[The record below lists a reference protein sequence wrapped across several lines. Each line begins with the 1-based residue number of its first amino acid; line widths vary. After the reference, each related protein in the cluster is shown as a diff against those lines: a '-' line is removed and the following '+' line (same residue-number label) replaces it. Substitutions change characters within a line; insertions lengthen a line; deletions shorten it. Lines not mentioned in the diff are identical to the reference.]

1 MGALSRLPNRASV
14 GLPTAGSTT
23 TIAAQE
29 SGTWGTKAKPLA
41 PVLADGFAYLNH
53 CRLCPPAAAR
63 RRGLLTCEAV
73 LFVAQNLA
81 ARRVYKV
88 DLFAQE
94 TVHGNIQVFIVRCLF
109 REIPSNT
116 KTGIGTAKQNC
127 SHHILNDENVSRFCQ
142 QSSLTLTCHPAA
154 SRSLGL
160 STGVTRWQRAKSIST
175 FPQRYIDGTCCWNND
190 LSLNHSEEGGDHAF
204 LSTCYV
210 SCSHRSYDEPW
221 LLDITS
227 TSVAIIGLCSRTECP
242 PRCEDL
248 AEPPHYRPVHCRRS
262 RLQVRV
268 VL

>member
-1 MGALSRLPNRASV
+1 VLTAVRRREAIIPARTRHRCFLYFWSCRRDVIYVKFSLFFRLAHSRRLPLPYSRARRRRIGGDRGNEIHMGALSRLPNRASV

-53 CRLCPPAAAR
+53 CRLCPPAASR
-63 RRGLLTCEAV
+63 RRGEAV

-94 TVHGNIQVFIVRCLF
+94 TVQGNIQVFIVRFLF

-142 QSSLTLTCHPAA
+142 QSILTLTCPAA

-160 STGVTRWQRAKSIST
+160 STGVTRWQRSKSIFDFST
-175 FPQRYIDGTCCWNND
+175 
-190 LSLNHSEEGGDHAF
+190 
-204 LSTCYV
+204 
-210 SCSHRSYDEPW
+210 
-221 LLDITS
+221 
-227 TSVAIIGLCSRTECP
+227 AI
-242 PRCEDL
+242 
-248 AEPPHYRPVHCRRS
+248 H
-262 RLQVRV
+262 
-268 VL
+268 